1 MDLTDNAK
9 KIFENIKGFISN
21 NNYKI
26 LEVRECFCK
35 LEGIITETS
44 FNNLDIAHGGY
55 IFGLADTAGGIAAM
69 STGKKV
75 VTINS
80 SISYIKP
87 AKGDRLIAIAECIQ
101 KGSTICTYE
110 IKIYNTKEEL
120 VSFAVMTYR
129 YIK

>member
-1 MDLTDNAK
+1 MDLTKQAK
-9 KIFENIKGFISN
+9 EMFKNIGGFISN
-21 NNYKI
+21 NNYNI
-26 LEVRECFCK
+26 LEVKEDYCK
-35 LEGIITETS
+35 LEGIITKTS

-55 IFGLADTAGGIAAM
+55 VFGLADTAGGIAAM

-87 AKGDRLIAIAECIQ
+87 STGKKLVGIAECIQ
-101 KGSTICTYE
+101 KGGTIVVYE
-110 IKIYNTKEEL
+110 VDIYNVKDEMVAKAIL
-120 VSFAVMTYR
+120 TYR